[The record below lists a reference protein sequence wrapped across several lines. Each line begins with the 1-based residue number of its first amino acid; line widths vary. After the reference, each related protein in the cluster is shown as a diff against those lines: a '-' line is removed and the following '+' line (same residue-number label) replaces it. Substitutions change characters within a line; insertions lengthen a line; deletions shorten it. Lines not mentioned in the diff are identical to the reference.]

1 MYRRFW
7 ICKSLIFIVALVF
20 SLTAIAQL
28 RAEDVKVD
36 INKATAQELSSLPGI
51 GEKKAELIVAFRN
64 EHGNFSSV
72 DGLKDVDGIGKKTI
86 EKLRELIFT
95 DGQ

>member
-64 EHGNFSSV
+64 EHGHFSSV
-72 DGLKDVDGIGKKTI
+72 DGLKEVDGIGKKTI